1 MNKTFYINKTFY
13 MNKTMKIRNHILDF
27 NKNTYVMGIIN
38 CTPDSFYPGSRKEGL
53 EAAFKTAED
62 MITAGVHIIDIGGE
76 SSRPGSDPVS
86 ADEEIERVIPV
97 IKQIRAESDI
107 IISIDTVKPEVA
119 QAAVRSGADIINDI
133 SGFKLRNGLDRVAAE
148 NNVTVIL
155 MHMRGTPKTMQE
167 DPHYNNTIKEIY
179 TELNESVSL
188 ALNAGIKR
196 NKIIIDPG
204 IGFGKRYID
213 NLIILKNLKVLKGL
227 GIPILIGL
235 SRKSFL
241 GEILNTKVENR
252 MVGSITAN
260 TIAVINGANIVR
272 VHDYSESIE
281 MIKVI
286 NAVYHSNI

>member
-1 MNKTFYINKTFY
+1 

-53 EAAFKTAED
+53 KAAFKTAKD

-107 IISIDTVKPEVA
+107 IISIDTVKPKVA

-167 DPHYNNTIKEIY
+167 NPHYNNTIKEIY

-204 IGFGKRYID
+204 IGFGKRYED

-286 NAVYHSNI
+286 SAVYHSNI